1 MQSKKKF
8 KNAIIVCPENKL
20 WIEILNKL
28 YKKKIFPKILFFKA
42 SNLFNKKYFNINP
55 MEALSGNLNYS
66 NLLPLDK
73 SLIRYFNKYEPIL
86 MQMISRHIENKFIY
100 TYEKRR
106 RFIYDNIKYY
116 NTLIKKNNIS
126 IFINASEHH
135 RIYDYIIF
143 LLCDYYKISSINP
156 YYSLIPH
163 LDFFRGIHLNKNINL
178 KINEDWNSIKNYI
191 TSFKKN
197 DKKALIQKV
206 NFESSFFTKGG
217 KNVYPYNFYNS
228 TIFCAKKLISFFF
241 YKFSNKKTNIIN
253 LDKKILSKSNFYK
266 KELSTF
272 LQIKKSF
279 NWYKENSLKN
289 IREEKY
295 YYMPL
300 SSQPEATTVP
310 GSKFFYEFSYICQV
324 LKSSFPKNY
333 KLYIKE
339 HPKTFNDYPIHN
351 ASRSVDEYVYAKRV
365 FKRVEYIDHEIDS
378 QKLIEKSEGVICPCE
393 GTSILEATIK
403 GKKVLVFGSTEFTK
417 FSNVFDGF
425 KINEIKDFFVNKKN
439 INNQKIFNN
448 DLKKL
453 FLHSNNLNDYFKN
466 MSLLRSNKN
475 ILKKKIGPIS
485 EKFVEKICFLI
496 K

>member
-8 KNAIIVCPENKL
+8 KNAIIICPENKL
-20 WIEILNKL
+20 WIEILKKL
-28 YKKKIFPKILFFKA
+28 YKKKIFPKILFFTS
-42 SNLFNKKYFNINP
+42 SNFFNKKYFNIKP
-55 MEALSGNLNYS
+55 MDALSGNLNYS
-66 NLLPLDK
+66 NSLPLDK
-73 SLIRYFNKYEPIL
+73 SLIRYFNKHEPIL
-86 MQMISRHIENKFIY
+86 MQMISRHLENKFIY
-100 TYEKRR
+100 TYKERR
-106 RFIYDNIKYY
+106 QFIHDNIKYY

-143 LLCDYYKISSINP
+143 LLCDYYKICSINP

-178 KINEDWNSIKNYI
+178 QIDEDWNSIKNYI
-191 TSFKKN
+191 TSFKKKVN
-197 DKKALIQKV
+197 KALSQKV
-206 NFESSFFTKGG
+206 NFESSFSAKGG

-228 TIFCAKKLISFFF
+228 TIFCAKKLISFYF
-241 YKFSNKKTNIIN
+241 YKFFNKKTNIIK
-253 LDKKILSKSNFYK
+253 LEKKLLSKSNFFL
-266 KELSTF
+266 KELLTF
-272 LQIKKSF
+272 LQLKKSF
-279 NWYKENSLKN
+279 NWYKKNSLKS
-289 IREEKY
+289 IRREKY

-310 GSKFFYEFSYICQV
+310 GSKFYYEFSYICQV
-324 LKSSFPKNY
+324 LKSSFPKNC

-339 HPKTFNDYPIHN
+339 HPKTFNDYPLHN
-351 ASRSVDEYVYAKRV
+351 ASRSVDEYVYAKKV
-365 FKRVEYIDHEIDS
+365 FKRIEYIDHEIDN

-393 GTSILEATIK
+393 GTSILEATLK
-403 GKKVLVFGSTEFTK
+403 GKKVLVFGTTEFTK
-417 FSNVFDGF
+417 FSNVFNGF
-425 KINEIKDFFVNKKN
+425 KTKEIRDFFVNKKI

-466 MSLLRSNKN
+466 MSLLRSNKK
-475 ILKKKIGPIS
+475 ILKKKISLIS
-485 EKFVEKICFLI
+485 EKFVKKVLLLT